1 MNRTIGLIST
11 NYTVAGF
18 DELCSTRPAAALP
31 FGGRYRLMDFAL
43 SNMVN
48 GRIGTVG
55 FMTPYYYRSILDH
68 MGAGK
73 SWGLD
78 KKQGGLFVLPGSVF
92 GFKDDESRFLI
103 RDMGR
108 NIQYLEQGDGD
119 YVLCSDCSFVYN
131 AVYQALIA
139 RHELAGRSVTLL
151 YKELPQGER
160 RRGWY
165 LELDGQGRVT
175 RLERGESGRYL
186 FLNCFMADR
195 SFLLHF
201 LHDYKTAGY
210 MDFPEAL
217 SQLLGNVY
225 VASFPFTGYVGYTD
239 GILDYMH
246 SSFDLLRGE
255 VRRELFESPR
265 QINTKIHDNPPAFY
279 APGAYVRNSV
289 VSSGSIIEGTV
300 ENSILFRNVRVE
312 KGAVVRNCIIM
323 ENGTVCAGADMNY
336 VICDKNVSI
345 SGNVTIGGTAEHP
358 CVLPKGKKI

>member
-131 AVYQALIA
+131 ADYQALIA
-139 RHELAGRSVTLL
+139 QHELAGRSVTLL

-165 LELDGQGRVT
+165 LEPV
-175 RLERGESGRYL
+175 S
-186 FLNCFMADR
+186 
-195 SFLLHF
+195 
-201 LHDYKTAGY
+201 
-210 MDFPEAL
+210 
-217 SQLLGNVY
+217 
-225 VASFPFTGYVGYTD
+225 YTH
-239 GILDYMH
+239 LT
-246 SSFDLLRGE
+246 L
-255 VRRELFESPR
+255 P
-265 QINTKIHDNPPAFY
+265 TKA
-279 APGAYVRNSV
+279 
-289 VSSGSIIEGTV
+289 
-300 ENSILFRNVRVE
+300 
-312 KGAVVRNCIIM
+312 
-323 ENGTVCAGADMNY
+323 
-336 VICDKNVSI
+336 
-345 SGNVTIGGTAEHP
+345 
-358 CVLPKGKKI
+358 